1 MKDFTL
7 HGREPVALPEII
19 QLQKHLVLK
28 EEIINGKYYGIP
40 NDAEQND

>member
-19 QLQKHLVLK
+19 QLQKHLVRK
-28 EEIINGKYYGIP
+28 QEIMNG
-40 NDAEQND
+40 

>member
-19 QLQKHLVLK
+19 ALQKQLVCK
-28 EEIINGKYYGIP
+28 EEVMNGKYYGIP
-40 NDAEQND
+40 NETK